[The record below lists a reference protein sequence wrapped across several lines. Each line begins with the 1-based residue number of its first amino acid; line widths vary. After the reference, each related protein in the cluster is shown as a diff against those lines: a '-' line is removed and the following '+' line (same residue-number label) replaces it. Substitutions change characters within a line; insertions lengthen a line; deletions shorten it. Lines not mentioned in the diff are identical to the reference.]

1 MLKRIAVNDVELSTV
16 DVGQGPTIVFLHGFP
31 LDHQMWQG
39 QIDALSGSYRVIAP
53 DLCGFGASGHREGTV
68 SMEQM
73 ADDVANLLAALGVV
87 EPVTL
92 CGLSMGGY
100 VAWQFWRRH
109 AVRLARLVL
118 CDTRAAADNE
128 ETARG
133 RELTARRILTEGAQ
147 VVVEPML
154 ERLICATTRE
164 NQPAVVD
171 ALRQTMQ
178 AGNPHGLAAALRGM
192 AARPDVTTWLP
203 EISLPTL
210 VIAGAEDVISP
221 AAEMRAFAAQMP
233 CARFVEI
240 AHAGHMAPL
249 EQPAA
254 VNRALTEFLTGR

>member
-1 MLKRIAVNDVELSTV
+1 MLKRVAVNGVEFSLA
-16 DVGQGPTIVFLHGFP
+16 DVGQGPVVVFLHGFP

-39 QIDALSGSYRVIAP
+39 QIDALSGRYRVIAP

-68 SMEQM
+68 GMDQM
-73 ADDVANLLAALGVV
+73 ADDVANLLTALGVV

-109 AVRLARLVL
+109 ARRLARLVL

-133 RELTARRILTEGAQ
+133 RELTARRILAEGAHL
-147 VVVEPML
+147 VVDPML
-154 ERLICATTRE
+154 ERLVCATTRQ
-164 NQPAVVD
+164 NQPDVVD
-171 ALRQTMQ
+171 ALRRTMQ

-192 AARPDVTTWLP
+192 AVRPDVTAWLP

-210 VIAGAEDVISP
+210 VIAGAEDAISP

-233 CARFVEI
+233 AARFVEI
-240 AHAGHMAPL
+240 AGAGHMAPL

-254 VNRALTEFLTGR
+254 VNQALAEFLAGE